1 MWGRADV
8 PMRAAVLV
16 SDRIRI
22 RDVGKTKAPERG
34 FLRAL
39 FFDDEWVGQGGQ
51 LCQTIFRPGINVF
64 QRARKTS
71 AMRWLPL
78 AGFWL
83 KWIPQSG

>member
-22 RDVGKTKAPERG
+22 RDVGKTKAPARG

-39 FFDDEWVGQGGQ
+39 FFDDQWVGQGGQ
-51 LCQTIFRPGINVF
+51 ICQTKN
-64 QRARKTS
+64 ARGFKGFPEGGFH
-71 AMRWLPL
+71 WL
-78 AGFWL
+78 ASGVVAYA
-83 KWIPQSG
+83 KWIP